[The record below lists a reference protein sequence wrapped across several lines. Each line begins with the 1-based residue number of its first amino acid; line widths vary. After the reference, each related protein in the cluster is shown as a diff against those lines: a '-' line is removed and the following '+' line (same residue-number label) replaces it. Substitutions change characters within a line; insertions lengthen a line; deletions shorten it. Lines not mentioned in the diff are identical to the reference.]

1 MSCFFSSLIY
11 EVNMSDEMSDEK
23 GWAFDDF
30 CLCMPRKFLRREKIQ
45 GILFSPLTAER
56 NDNFPP

>member
-1 MSCFFSSLIY
+1 MSCFSSLLF
-11 EVNMSDEMSDEK
+11 NKKMSDEMSDEK
-23 GWAFDDF
+23 GWDFEAF

-45 GILFSPLTAER
+45 GALFSPLTAER